1 MTRLMLAVC
10 AAAFMHTAPAQAQA
24 RDRTVA
30 VIVHAAN
37 PSGAVSTDEISR
49 IFLKREK
56 SWPSGAAIA
65 PIDREGNS
73 SIRSSFAR
81 TFHDR
86 SVSALDNYWQQQIFS
101 GRDAPPP
108 VAESDAAV
116 IEYVARNPNAIGY
129 VSAGTGLPAT
139 VKVLQVRGR

>member
-1 MTRLMLAVC
+1 MFAVC
-10 AAAFMHTAPAQAQA
+10 AAALMHATPAQAQA
-24 RDRTVA
+24 RERSVA

-37 PSGAVSTDEISR
+37 PTGAMSTDKVSQ

-65 PIDREGNS
+65 PVDREGS
-73 SIRSSFAR
+73 SSLRSSFAR

-86 SVSALDNYWQQQIFS
+86 SISALDNYWQQQIFS

-129 VSAGTGLPAT
+129 VSDGTDLPAS
-139 VKVLQVRGR
+139 VRVLQVRAR

>member
-1 MTRLMLAVC
+1 MTRLMFAVC
-10 AAAFMHTAPAQAQA
+10 AAALMHTTPAQAQA
-24 RDRTVA
+24 RERSVA
-30 VIVHAAN
+30 VIIHASN
-37 PSGAVSTDEISR
+37 STGALPTDEISR
-49 IFLKREK
+49 IFLKRAK

-65 PIDREGNS
+65 PVDREGNS
-73 SIRSSFAR
+73 SIRTSFAR

-86 SVSALDNYWQQQIFS
+86 SVSALDSYWQQQIFS

-129 VSAGTGLPAT
+129 VSAATDLPAT
-139 VKVLQVRGR
+139 VRVLQVRAR

>member
-1 MTRLMLAVC
+1 MTRLMFAVC
-10 AAAFMHTAPAQAQA
+10 AAAFMHATPAHAQG
-24 RDRTVA
+24 RERTVA

-37 PSGAVSTDEISR
+37 PTTAVSTDEISR

-56 SWPSGAAIA
+56 SWPSGASIA
-65 PIDREGNS
+65 PVDREGNS
-73 SIRSSFAR
+73 SIRTTFAR
-81 TFHDR
+81 AFHDR
-86 SVSALDNYWQQQIFS
+86 SVSALDSYWQQQIFS

-129 VSAGTGLPAT
+129 VSAATELPST
-139 VKVLQVRGR
+139 VRVLQVRAR

>member
-1 MTRLMLAVC
+1 MFAVC
-10 AAAFMHTAPAQAQA
+10 AAALMHATPAQTQE
-24 RDRTVA
+24 RSVA
-30 VIVHAAN
+30 VIVHASN
-37 PSGAVSTDEISR
+37 TTGALPTAEISR

-56 SWPSGAAIA
+56 SWPSGAPVA
-65 PIDREGNS
+65 PVDREGSS

-108 VAESDAAV
+108 VADSDAAV

-129 VSAGTGLPAT
+129 VSAAADLPAT
-139 VKVLQVRGR
+139 VRVLQVRAR

>member
-1 MTRLMLAVC
+1 MFAVC
-10 AAAFMHTAPAQAQA
+10 AAALMHTTPAEAQ
-24 RDRTVA
+24 RERSVA
-30 VIVHAAN
+30 VIVHASN
-37 PSGAVSTDEISR
+37 PTGAIPTSEISR
-49 IFLKREK
+49 IFLKRQK
-56 SWPSGAAIA
+56 SWPSGAAVA
-65 PIDREGNS
+65 PVDREGSS

-129 VSAGTGLPAT
+129 VSAAADLPAT
-139 VKVLQVRGR
+139 VRVLQVRTR